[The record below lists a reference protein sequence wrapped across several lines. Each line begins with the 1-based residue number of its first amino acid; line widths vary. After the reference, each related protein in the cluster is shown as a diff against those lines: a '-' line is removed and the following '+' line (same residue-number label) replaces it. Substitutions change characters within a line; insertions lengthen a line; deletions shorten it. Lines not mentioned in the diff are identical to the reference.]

1 MQSPGKRLRILFVTQ
16 FYYPDVTACAFRMHE
31 TAQLLSQMGCDV
43 EVIAGEPHKGDL
55 KQQIDDDKIKVSRV
69 KLIKYA
75 GKGKWNYIA
84 HYLSFMFGAIKASR
98 RHRGSFDAVW
108 ASSPPLF
115 TGIAGWTIA
124 KLKKTRLCLDIR
136 DIWPESAVVAG
147 QISSSGF
154 LFKAAKVVEWLLYR
168 LADKITCVARPM
180 ADYIEKISGGRRP
193 EIIYNAIPRSMVGK
207 QPLPT
212 DHKPE
217 PMKILYIGNMGY
229 CQNLSLVIEAARILT
244 DEGNRQIRFIMVG
257 NGIEKPMLEEAVQ
270 LSELENV
277 EIHGIVSKQRAIEM
291 IRETHALMLHLKD
304 DGTMDKTIPS
314 KVFDYMAGGRPILYG
329 LKGEACD
336 ILGSVAGNL
345 YYDPANP
352 AQLAEQAK
360 YLHKNYVQLATTAAG
375 NLQLVKEKF
384 LRDRMAERLKTIFT
398 EISSGRA
405 DQCTSCGSDRDC

>member
-1 MQSPGKRLRILFVTQ
+1 MSFPGKPLRILFVTQ

-31 TAQLLSQMGCDV
+31 TAQLLAKMGCDV

-55 KQQIDDDKIKVSRV
+55 GQQIDDGPVRVSRV

-84 HYLSFMFGAIKASR
+84 HYLSFMFGAVKASR
-98 RHRGSFDAVW
+98 RHRGSFDVVW

-115 TGIAGWTIA
+115 TGIAGWAIA

-147 QISSSGF
+147 QISGTGI

-168 LADKITCVARPM
+168 LTDQLTCVARPM
-180 ADYIEKISGGRRP
+180 ADYIERTSGGRRP
-193 EIIYNAIPRSMVGK
+193 QIIYNAIPASMVAE
-207 QPLPT
+207 QALPVDSNPDPLR
-212 DHKPE
+212 
-217 PMKILYIGNMGY
+217 ILYIGNMGY
-229 CQNLSLVIEAARILT
+229 CQNLSLVIEAAKILAA
-244 DEGNRQIRFIMVG
+244 EGNQKIRFVIVG
-257 NGIEKPMLEEAVQ
+257 NGIEKPMLENAVKNGN
-270 LSELENV
+270 LRNV
-277 EIHGIVSKQRAIEM
+277 EIKGIVSKERAIEM

-336 ILGSVAGNL
+336 ILGSASGNL
-345 YYDPANP
+345 YYDPADASQLAAQARYLQQNYQ
-352 AQLAEQAK
+352 QLAE
-360 YLHKNYVQLATTAAG
+360 NAG
-375 NLQLVKEKF
+375 ANLTLVKGNY
-384 LRDRMAERLKTIFT
+384 LRDRMAERLKEIFA
-398 EISSGRA
+398 SM
-405 DQCTSCGSDRDC
+405 

>member
-1 MQSPGKRLRILFVTQ
+1 MSSPGKPLRVLFVTQ

-31 TAQLLSQMGCDV
+31 TAQLLSSMGCDV

-55 KQQIDDDKIKVSRV
+55 GEQIDDGKVKVSRV
-69 KLIKYA
+69 KLIKYE

-98 RHRGSFDAVW
+98 RHRGAFDVVW

-115 TGIAGWTIA
+115 TGMAGWAIA
-124 KLKKTRLCLDIR
+124 RLKNTRLCLDIR

-147 QISSSGF
+147 QISGTGF

-168 LADKITCVARPM
+168 LADQLTCVARPM
-180 ADYIEKISGGRRP
+180 ADYIEKTSGGRRP
-193 EIIYNAIPRSMVGK
+193 QIIYNAIPHNMVSEL
-207 QPLPT
+207 PLPIES
-212 DHKPE
+212 E
-217 PMKILYIGNMGY
+217 PAPLRILYIGNMGY
-229 CQNLSLVIEAARILT
+229 CQNLSLVIEAAALLAA
-244 DEGNRQIRFIMVG
+244 EGNQQIRFVMVG
-257 NGIEKPMLEEAVQ
+257 NGVEKPMLEAAIKERN
-270 LSELENV
+270 LSNV
-277 EIHGIVSKQRAIEM
+277 EIHGIVSKERAIEM

-345 YYDPANP
+345 YYDPADP

-360 YLHKNYVQLATTAAG
+360 YLQQNYRQLALTASA
-375 NLQLVKEKF
+375 NLTLVKENY
-384 LRDRMAERLKTIFT
+384 LRDRMAERLKEIF
-398 EISSGRA
+398 SRMV
-405 DQCTSCGSDRDC
+405 